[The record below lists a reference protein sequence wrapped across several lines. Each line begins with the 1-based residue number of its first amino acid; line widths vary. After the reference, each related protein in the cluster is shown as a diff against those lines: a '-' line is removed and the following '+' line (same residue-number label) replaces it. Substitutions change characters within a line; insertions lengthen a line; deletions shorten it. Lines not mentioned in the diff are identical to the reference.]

1 MEWTMAASPVI
12 HALRDKHATLS
23 GQIAALEKQVAQH
36 RADLMHVDAVL
47 RLFAPEME
55 VAAIAPKA
63 VRGRNEWFWPGE
75 LPRLVLDILRVAPSP
90 LAVRDIALEVMARRG
105 LDGGDAR
112 TLDLVRKLVRNALTR
127 QGADLVE
134 RMVDGTAI
142 RWRVSGGDVTL
153 PANVASNRRSRPR
166 EPAASPA

>member
-1 MEWTMAASPVI
+1 MAASPVI

-90 LAVRDIALEVMARRG
+90 LAVRDIAL
-105 LDGGDAR
+105 DP
-112 TLDLVRKLVRNALTR
+112 
-127 QGADLVE
+127 
-134 RMVDGTAI
+134 
-142 RWRVSGGDVTL
+142 S
-153 PANVASNRRSRPR
+153 
-166 EPAASPA
+166 